1 MTEMDEEQPL
11 NMQTILK
18 SILAS
23 FFGLGRG
30 FKKSIAAIDSCFKV
44 FDLVW

>member
-1 MTEMDEEQPL
+1 MADMNEDQPL

-30 FKKSIAAIDSCFKV
+30 
-44 FDLVW
+44 L